1 MGSFALAPAVLFVD
15 LMLFRLRCFPD
26 RKGTMRCFQ
35 ILPLMYLAACA
46 AMTGT
51 ATADVQL
58 PAIFGS
64 HMVVQRDVPLPVWGT
79 ADPGEQVAVELD
91 GKQAGK
97 ATADGEGKWR
107 LNLSA
112 LSVGGAPHTLS
123 VSGKNTIKLEDILV
137 GEVWLGS
144 GQSNMEWSL
153 ASTQNAPAVI
163 AAADHPEVRLFHV
176 PKIQA
181 PKPAA
186 DVSAQWNPCTPATVP
201 KFSGV
206 LYYFGTKLQEELKVP
221 VGLINSSWGGS
232 PIEPWTA
239 HEGVSGGMYNGMI
252 APLIPFPVRG
262 ILWYQGESNVL
273 KKNGFDYFD
282 KMQKLIGG
290 WRAAWGAEKLP
301 FYFVQI
307 APWKGKYED
316 EELPKLWEAQ
326 VAALKIPHTGMAV
339 TTDLVDNIADIHP
352 KNKKDVGHR
361 LARWALAR
369 DYQRKGVEVSGPLFK
384 AQKIEGERIRV
395 SFAHVAG
402 GLKSRDAKPLSE
414 FEIAGADGAYV
425 AAEAVIDG
433 RDVVV
438 SSPGVRD
445 PKSVRFAW
453 NNVAQPNLANSE
465 DLPASP
471 FRSENWRGGTGE

>member
-1 MGSFALAPAVLFVD
+1 MRPPVLF
-15 LMLFRLRCFPD
+15 
-26 RKGTMRCFQ
+26 
-35 ILPLMYLAACA
+35 PLLGLAFCV
-46 AMTGT
+46 AMPRI

-58 PAIFGS
+58 PAVFGS
-64 HMVVQRDVPLPVWGT
+64 HMVLQRDVPVPVWGT
-79 ADPGEQVAVELD
+79 ADAGEEVVLDLD
-91 GKQAGK
+91 GRQAGK
-97 ATADGEGKWR
+97 ITADGEGKWR
-107 LNLSA
+107 VTLAA
-112 LSVGGAPHTLS
+112 LPAGETPHTLT
-123 VSGKNTIKLEDILV
+123 VSGKNSVKLENIVV

-153 ASTQNAPAVI
+153 LASQNATAAI
-163 AAADHPEVRLFHV
+163 AAADHPTVRLFHV
-176 PKIQA
+176 PKTQA
-181 PKPAA
+181 SKPAA
-186 DVSAQWNPCTPATVP
+186 DVKAQWNVCTPASVP
-201 KFSGV
+201 KFSAV

-232 PIEPWTA
+232 PIEPWTTHA
-239 HEGVSGGMYNGMI
+239 GVSGGMYNGMI

-282 KMQKLIGG
+282 KMQNLIGG
-290 WRAAWGAEKLP
+290 WRAAWGADKLP

-307 APWKGKYED
+307 APWKGRYEE

-326 VAALKIPHTGMAV
+326 VASLKIPHTGMAV

-384 AQKIEGERIRV
+384 SQKIEGDRIRV

-402 GLKSRDAKPLSE
+402 GLKSRDAKPLSD
-414 FEIAGADGAYV
+414 FEIAGADGTYV

-438 SSPGVRD
+438 SASGVRD

-453 NNVAQPNLANSE
+453 NNVAQANLANSE

>member
-1 MGSFALAPAVLFVD
+1 
-15 LMLFRLRCFPD
+15 
-26 RKGTMRCFQ
+26 
-35 ILPLMYLAACA
+35 MYLAVCA
-46 AMTGT
+46 VIPHI

-58 PAIFGS
+58 PAVFGS

-79 ADPGEQVAVELD
+79 ADPGEEVTLTWD

-97 ATADGEGKWR
+97 NTADGEGKWKVT
-107 LNLSA
+107 LPA
-112 LSVGGAPHTLS
+112 LSVGGTSHTLT
-123 VSGKNTIKLEDILV
+123 VSGKNSVKFEDILV

-144 GQSNMEWSL
+144 GQSNMEWAL

-163 AAADHPEVRLFHV
+163 AAANHPELRLFHV

-186 DVSAQWNPCTPATVP
+186 DVKAEWNVCAPVTVP
-201 KFSGV
+201 KFSAV
-206 LYYFGTKLQEELKVP
+206 LYYFGTRLQEELKVP
-221 VGLINSSWGGS
+221 IGLINSSWGGS
-232 PIEPWTA
+232 PIEPWTI
-239 HEGVSGGMYNGMI
+239 HDGVSGGMYNGMI

-273 KKNGFDYFD
+273 KKNGFDYSE
-282 KMQKLIGG
+282 KMRNLIGG
-290 WRAAWGAEKLP
+290 WRAAWGVENMP

-307 APWKGKYED
+307 APWKGRYEE

-326 VAALKIPHTGMAV
+326 VATLKIPHTGMAI

-384 AQKIEGERIRV
+384 SQKVEGERIRV

-402 GLKSRDAKPLSE
+402 GLKSRDAKPLSD
-414 FEIAGADGAYV
+414 FEIAGSDGMYV
-425 AAEAVIDG
+425 PAEAVIDG

-438 SSPGVRD
+438 FAPTVRA
-445 PKSVRFAW
+445 PQSVRFGW